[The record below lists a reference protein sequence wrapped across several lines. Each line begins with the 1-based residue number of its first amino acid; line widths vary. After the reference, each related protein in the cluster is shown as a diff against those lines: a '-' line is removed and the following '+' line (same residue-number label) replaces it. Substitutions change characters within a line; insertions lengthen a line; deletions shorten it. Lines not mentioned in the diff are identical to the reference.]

1 MARGQ
6 GAAGREQGCMHKTL
20 LFRDPDLPLGAA
32 EDLVG
37 PGSLRATSTC
47 PIDLHAGAEERLQT
61 SRAKAN

>member
-1 MARGQ
+1 
-6 GAAGREQGCMHKTL
+6 MHKTL